1 VVEISSNEL
10 SKERVQ
16 KYLKIT
22 EKGLNM
28 LTISCAEKSHL
39 KKVAEDFLTMAQSY
53 YKDAI
58 FFFEKGELA
67 NAFACVNYAHGW
79 LDAGVRLGLFDG
91 GEDYVIFTPAE

>member
-1 VVEISSNEL
+1 VVEIESPSL
-10 SKERVQ
+10 TRERVQ
-16 KYLKIT
+16 KYLSIT
-22 EKGLNM
+22 KKGLEM

-53 YKDAI
+53 YKDAK

-79 LDAGVRLGLFDG
+79 LDAGVRLGLFNG
-91 GEDYVIFTPAE
+91 GEDYMIFTPAE